1 MTTQATEKLVTDV
14 KVLVADA
21 QDLAKVTANQ
31 AGEKIAAL
39 RGKIEQTAADLK
51 PRLNEAQ
58 TALRERSN
66 AAVTSADNYVHAQP
80 WVAIGV
86 AAGVGLIVGLL
97 AGRR

>member
-1 MTTQATEKLVTDV
+1 MTTQATQKLVTDV

-51 PRLNEAQ
+51 PRLNEAE

-66 AAVTSADNYVHAQP
+66 AAAMSADSYVRAQP
-80 WVAIGV
+80 WAAVGI
-86 AAGVGLIVGLL
+86 AAGVGLIIGLL
-97 AGRR
+97 IGRH